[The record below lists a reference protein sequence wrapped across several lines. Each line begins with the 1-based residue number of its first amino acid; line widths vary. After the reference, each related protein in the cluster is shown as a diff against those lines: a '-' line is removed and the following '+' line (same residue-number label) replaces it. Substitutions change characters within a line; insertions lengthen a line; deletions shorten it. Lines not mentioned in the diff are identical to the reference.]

1 MSEGARTAGLGGFL
15 GYSDP
20 AGSLV
25 CIVRPD
31 GSAAALNIIPAEI
44 YGTRVLRGV
53 SCLWLGVPSKPGC
66 VVLCWLGVVVMVGKC
81 VALVSPGD
89 VVKNSGLLR
98 STFQESHCLIG
109 GEACALSW
117 KCILSQPWAK
127 KIKTDS
133 RECPRKTWKCK
144 RYIT

>member
-66 VVLCWLGVVVMVGKC
+66 VVLAWGGGNGGKMCCSC
-81 VALVSPGD
+81 VSRRRGKELRAFKVYF
-89 VVKNSGLLR
+89 SGISLLNW
-98 STFQESHCLIG
+98 G
-109 GEACALSW
+109 
-117 KCILSQPWAK
+117 
-127 KIKTDS
+127 
-133 RECPRKTWKCK
+133 
-144 RYIT
+144 